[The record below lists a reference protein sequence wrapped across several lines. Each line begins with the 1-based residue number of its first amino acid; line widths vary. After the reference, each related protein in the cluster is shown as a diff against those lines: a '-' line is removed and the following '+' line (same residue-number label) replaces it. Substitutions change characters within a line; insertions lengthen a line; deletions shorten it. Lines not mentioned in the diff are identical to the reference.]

1 MATTQPTEFPSLSDS
16 RLPSSELDKQIL
28 VQLKDVW
35 NKHSDTW
42 DEETKREFVDHI
54 LKGYTKVTKSNQA
67 HPSCHRLWKAD
78 HPTFARWVIL
88 RVTYDEDKLSTP
100 REWLR
105 HKYENFDPQSW
116 ASPLSKKPLKAPGT
130 RWESGPSSEE
140 NLGTLGKSQE
150 PKSLRSAEAMEI
162 CDSESDYDKI
172 HGDGTYK
179 DDRHDNS
186 DQGETNDKAITR
198 SRFKAVNVPEP
209 GRDLSRKR
217 GTSNAS
223 VNLRTKLQKTDSL
236 RTPSS
241 TEEAHLPEASDQ
253 STAHT
258 ADIKTRSRPLQW
270 KAKLQELRLPV
281 RGPHQSQPALK
292 FGAPAGGQPYLSPN
306 PTVVSFTQSS
316 YDQNDFRSSTT
327 PRQWAR
333 SQERSS
339 CLNTPVVSHEKKA
352 DDQSVL
358 SDPRDRI
365 QTRGHSTQSGH
376 VRAKFGLVDPR
387 AGESA
392 ASAQSLPRSPE
403 CRDNIPTM
411 VPHGSSNSFVFS
423 SSSYGES
430 KPHTREPL
438 PLRVNHRETLETP
451 GNVFTQKPSGLQQL
465 PPDDPGEPSW
475 FRQFRTQY
483 YSYQKETRAR
493 IAYEIK
499 REVTGI
505 VFEAVQD
512 LIQPLSNS
520 ITQCV
525 DTLAKHNANAVGVTE
540 NIDQAVSAAQD
551 LRDMKQILNNI
562 VDTSRLQLESSQRE
576 EAAIQGRLLPV
587 ITEHRKDIDNLVQ
600 RATSIE
606 ERTTD
611 VEEYLELQLADEGGH
626 SASNAPHGNENE
638 HHTFGNHEGTGG
650 Y

>member
-1 MATTQPTEFPSLSDS
+1 MATTQSTEFPSLSDS

-28 VQLKDVW
+28 VQLKYAWDE
-35 NKHSDTW
+35 HSDTW

-54 LKGYTKVTKSNQA
+54 LKGETKVTKTNQVQ
-67 HPSCHRLWKAD
+67 PSGHRLWKAND
-78 HPTFARWVIL
+78 ITFATWLIF
-88 RVTYDEDKLSTP
+88 RVTYDEEKLSKP
-100 REWLR
+100 KQWLLK
-105 HKYENFDPQSW
+105 KYKNIDPESW
-116 ASPLSKKPLKAPGT
+116 VSPVSKKSAKPRGTKGEKA
-130 RWESGPSSEE
+130 SSSEE
-140 NLGTLGKSQE
+140 NLGTVGKSQE
-150 PKSLRSAEAMEI
+150 PKSLRPAEAMEI
-162 CDSESDYDKI
+162 CDNESDYDKI

-179 DDRHDNS
+179 DDSHDSS
-186 DQGETNDKAITR
+186 DQDETNDKTITR

-241 TEEAHLPEASDQ
+241 TEEAHLPEASGQ

-258 ADIKTRSRPLQW
+258 ADIQAHSRPLQW

-281 RGPHQSQPALK
+281 RGPHQSQPALNL
-292 FGAPAGGQPYLSPN
+292 GASASGQAYLSPN

-352 DDQSVL
+352 DDQSVP
-358 SDPRDRI
+358 SDPRDCI
-365 QTRGHSTQSGH
+365 QTRSHSTQSGH
-376 VRAKFGLVDPR
+376 VRAKLGLVDPR

-423 SSSYGES
+423 SSSYGEA

-451 GNVFTQKPSGLQQL
+451 GNVFTQQPSGLQQL

-483 YSYQKETRAR
+483 YSDQKETRAR

-540 NIDQAVSAAQD
+540 HIDQAVSAAQD

-562 VDTSRLQLESSQRE
+562 VNTSRLQLETSQRE
-576 EAAIQGRLLPV
+576 GAAIQGRLLPV
-587 ITEHRKDIDNLVQ
+587 IAEHRKDIDNLVQ

-626 SASNAPHGNENE
+626 SARNAPQGNENE
-638 HHTFGNHEGTGG
+638 HHTFGNHEGTRG

>member
-1 MATTQPTEFPSLSDS
+1 MATTQPTEFPSLSDR

-28 VQLKDVW
+28 AQLKSVW
-35 NKHSDTW
+35 DEHSDTW
-42 DEETKREFVDHI
+42 DEETKRELVDHI
-54 LKGYTKVTKSNQA
+54 LRGYTKVTKSNQI

-78 HPTFARWVIL
+78 HPTFARWVVL

-116 ASPLSKKPLKAPGT
+116 ASPVSKKPSNAPGT
-130 RWESGPSSEE
+130 RWESISSSEE
-140 NLGTLGKSQE
+140 DLGTLGKSQE
-150 PKSLRSAEAMEI
+150 PMSLRSAEVMEI
-162 CDSESDYDKI
+162 CDNESDYDKI

-179 DDRHDNS
+179 EDRHDNS
-186 DQGETNDKAITR
+186 DQEETNDKAITR

-209 GRDLSRKR
+209 SRDLSRKR
-217 GTSNAS
+217 GTTNAS
-223 VNLRTKLQKTDSL
+223 VNLRTKLQKTGSL

-241 TEEAHLPEASDQ
+241 TEEANLPEASGQ

-258 ADIKTRSRPLQW
+258 ADIQAHSRPLQW

-281 RGPHQSQPALK
+281 RGTHQSQPALNL
-292 FGAPAGGQPYLSPN
+292 GASAGGQAYLSPN

-316 YDQNDFRSSTT
+316 DDFRSSTA

-339 CLNTPVVSHEKKA
+339 RPSAPVVSYEKV
-352 DDQSVL
+352 DV
-358 SDPRDRI
+358 DPRDRI
-365 QTRGHSTQSGH
+365 LYRGHSTQSDH
-376 VRAKFGLVDPR
+376 VRAKFELVDHCSR
-387 AGESA
+387 DSG
-392 ASAQSLPRSPE
+392 ASTQRLPRSLE
-403 CRDNIPTM
+403 CRDNTSTM
-411 VPHGSSNSFVFS
+411 APQGSFDSFVFS
-423 SSSYGES
+423 SSSHAKEQPRTG
-430 KPHTREPL
+430 EPL
-438 PLRVNHRETLETP
+438 PLRLTHSETLESP
-451 GNVFTQKPSGLQQL
+451 GNVSTQQPSGLQQL
-465 PPDDPGEPSW
+465 PLDDPNEPSW

-483 YSYQKETRAR
+483 YSDQEKTRKQ

-505 VFEAVQD
+505 VFEAVLD

-525 DTLAKHNANAVGVTE
+525 DALAKHNANAVGATE
-540 NIDQAVSAAQD
+540 HIDQAVSAAQD
-551 LRDMKQILNNI
+551 LRDMKQILNSI
-562 VDTSRLQLESSQRE
+562 VETSRLQLETSQRE
-576 EAAIQGRLLPV
+576 GATIQGRLLPV
-587 ITEHRKDIDNLVQ
+587 ITEHRKDIDNLAQ

-611 VEEYLELQLADEGGH
+611 VEEYLELQLANEGGH
-626 SASNAPHGNENE
+626 SARNAPQGNENE

>member
-1 MATTQPTEFPSLSDS
+1 MATTQPIEFPSLSDS

-35 NKHSDTW
+35 DEHSDTW

-54 LKGYTKVTKSNQA
+54 LKGYTKVTRSNQTY
-67 HPSCHRLWKAD
+67 PSCHRLWKAD

-105 HKYENFDPQSW
+105 QKYENFDPQSW
-116 ASPLSKKPLKAPGT
+116 ASPVSKKPLKARGT
-130 RWESGPSSEE
+130 RWESESSSEE
-140 NLGTLGKSQE
+140 DLGTLGKSQE

-162 CDSESDYDKI
+162 CDNESDYDKI
-172 HGDGTYK
+172 HGDETYK
-179 DDRHDNS
+179 DDHHDSS
-186 DQGETNDKAITR
+186 DPDETNDKAITR

-209 GRDLSRKR
+209 SRDLSRKR

-236 RTPSS
+236 RIPSS
-241 TEEAHLPEASDQ
+241 NEEPHLPEASGR

-258 ADIKTRSRPLQW
+258 ADTQARSRPLQW

-281 RGPHQSQPALK
+281 RGPHQTQPALNL
-292 FGAPAGGQPYLSPN
+292 GASAGGQAYLSPN
-306 PTVVSFTQSS
+306 PTEVSFTQSS
-316 YDQNDFRSSTT
+316 YDQNGFQSSAT
-327 PRQWAR
+327 PR
-333 SQERSS
+333 QERSS
-339 CLNTPVVSHEKKA
+339 RLNTPVVSHEKA
-352 DDQSVL
+352 DDQSVP

-365 QTRGHSTQSGH
+365 QTRGHSTQSDH

-392 ASAQSLPRSPE
+392 ASAQSFPRSPE
-403 CRDNIPTM
+403 CRGNAPTM
-411 VPHGSSNSFVFS
+411 VPNGSSNSFVFS
-423 SSSYGES
+423 SSSYEEA

-438 PLRVNHRETLETP
+438 PLRVNHRQTLETP
-451 GNVFTQKPSGLQQL
+451 GNVFTHQPSGLQQL
-465 PPDDPGEPSW
+465 PPDGPGEPSW

-483 YSYQKETRAR
+483 YSDQKETRAR

-525 DTLAKHNANAVGVTE
+525 DTLAKHNTNAVGATE
-540 NIDQAVSAAQD
+540 HINQAVSAAQD

-562 VDTSRLQLESSQRE
+562 VDTSRLQLENSQRE
-576 EAAIQGRLLPV
+576 GAAIQGRLLPV
-587 ITEHRKDIDNLVQ
+587 MTEHRKDIENLVQ

-611 VEEYLELQLADEGGH
+611 VEEYLELHLADGGGH
-626 SASNAPHGNENE
+626 SARNAPQGNEDE
-638 HHTFGNHEGTGG
+638 HHTFGNHEGAGG